1 MDFILAPA
9 EIGREL
15 ARIARHP
22 YLNGAEPAAETATLG
37 EPAPSL
43 PDAERLQREADRL
56 LLARYSPAG
65 VLVDEALNI
74 LQFRGKT
81 GPYLEPPS
89 GPATL
94 NLQKFARP
102 GLLVAL
108 GAALGQVKQDGTP
121 VRKAGLP
128 LEIEGRRREITLEVI
143 PVKVAPGEN
152 RYYLILFEEAVPAL
166 PPAGRPRPL
175 AALWAELTRAA
186 RGGDRPVHTDQEARE
201 VLQLKRELEAT
212 RDYIQRMME
221 EHEAANEELKSA
233 QEELLSSNEEFQ
245 STNEELETAK
255 EELQSVNEE
264 LITTSEE
271 LRHRNRELFEVNDA
285 LTQARD
291 YAEAIVETVREPLLV
306 LDGNLRV
313 LRANCSFY
321 QLFQTTPEKTEGA
334 FIYRLGNREWDLP
347 ALRQMLEE
355 ILPKDLAFQDYEVT
369 QVFPAIGEKTMRL
382 NARRLEWKGRTP
394 ALILLAIEDIT
405 AHKHTAEALQ
415 QARDELEMRV
425 QERTAV
431 LKAEIL
437 ERARAE
443 EALFAEKE
451 QLRITL
457 AAIGDGVITT
467 GPQGRVESLNRVA
480 EQLTGQTEAQAQGRP
495 LAEVFKIVNDDT
507 REPADDPMQRC
518 LREGEIIGLA
528 DHSLLLRPDGTE
540 IAIEDSA
547 APILN
552 RAGRMAGV
560 VLIFRDVTEKR
571 RNARELHY
579 QASHDALTG
588 LINRHEF
595 ERRLQRV
602 LKTSNGEHALLYLDL
617 DQFKIVND
625 TCGHTAGD
633 ELLHQ
638 LATLMATQVRK
649 RDTLARLGGDEFGV
663 LLEHCSVEQALRL
676 AQTLQQTV
684 QDFRF
689 TCDNK
694 HFTAGVSIGLVPIPQ
709 GGDTLAQVLSAA
721 DSACYAAK
729 DKGRNRIHVYAASD
743 EELTQRHGQMQWI
756 PRLHQALADGHLRL
770 YFQPIVPVTGEVAGG
785 VHGELLLRLVGE
797 DGQIVSPGS
806 FLPAAERYHQVQP
819 LDRWVI
825 RAALAAMCALKRPHR
840 S

>member
-1 MDFILAPA
+1 
-9 EIGREL
+9 
-15 ARIARHP
+15 
-22 YLNGAEPAAETATLG
+22 
-37 EPAPSL
+37 
-43 PDAERLQREADRL
+43 
-56 LLARYSPAG
+56 
-65 VLVDEALNI
+65 
-74 LQFRGKT
+74 
-81 GPYLEPPS
+81 
-89 GPATL
+89 
-94 NLQKFARP
+94 
-102 GLLVAL
+102 
-108 GAALGQVKQDGTP
+108 
-121 VRKAGLP
+121 
-128 LEIEGRRREITLEVI
+128 
-143 PVKVAPGEN
+143 
-152 RYYLILFEEAVPAL
+152 
-166 PPAGRPRPL
+166 
-175 AALWAELTRAA
+175 
-186 RGGDRPVHTDQEARE
+186 
-201 VLQLKRELEAT
+201 
-212 RDYIQRMME
+212 
-221 EHEAANEELKSA
+221 
-233 QEELLSSNEEFQ
+233 
-245 STNEELETAK
+245 
-255 EELQSVNEE
+255 
-264 LITTSEE
+264 
-271 LRHRNRELFEVNDA
+271 
-285 LTQARD
+285 
-291 YAEAIVETVREPLLV
+291 
-306 LDGNLRV
+306 
-313 LRANCSFY
+313 
-321 QLFQTTPEKTEGA
+321 
-334 FIYRLGNREWDLP
+334 
-347 ALRQMLEE
+347 
-355 ILPKDLAFQDYEVT
+355 VT

-382 NARRLEWKGRTP
+382 NARRLEWKRRTP

-405 AHKHTAEALQ
+405 ARKHAAEALQ

-425 QERTAV
+425 QERTAA

-467 GPQGRVESLNRVA
+467 GSQGRVESLNRVA

-507 REPADDPMQRC
+507 REPADDPVQRC
-518 LREGEIIGLA
+518 LREGEIVELA

-602 LKTSNGEHALLYLDL
+602 LKTSDGEHALLYLDL

-633 ELLHQ
+633 ELLRQ

-770 YFQPIVPVTGEVAGG
+770 YFQPIVPVTGEVTGG

-825 RAALAAMCALKRPHR
+825 RAALAAVRTQAAPRVVNYGINLSGQSLGDTAFLDFVLEQLAQSGVPPQWICFEVTETAAIADLKHARHFIKTLKQRGCRFALDDFGSGLSSFSYLKTLPVDYLKIDGAFVRDMVTDPIDCAMVEAIHRVGQIMGIKTIAESVENEAILEKLKAIGVDYAQGYEIAKPHPL